1 MAYKEKGA
9 AAAAPNCSNANGDNR
24 KPRKDTP
31 KKHRYQK
38 PESIKILEAKAQAA
52 KVARHPN
59 FPAAYIPK
67 QTYRDDTSNGLTRS
81 IVDWLRLEG
90 WQAERVNSVGSVRK
104 INGEM
109 RWTPTN
115 GQRGTADISA
125 TIQGRSVKIE
135 VKCKA
140 TGDRYQ
146 SEDQK
151 AYQREVET
159 AGGVY
164 IIAKEFT
171 GFMEW
176 YYQFTGR

>member
-1 MAYKEKGA
+1 MADKKKVA
-9 AAAAPNCSNANGDNR
+9 AAAAPSCSNAHGTTR
-24 KPRKDTP
+24 KPSKDTAKRP
-31 KKHRYQK
+31 RYRK
-38 PESIKILEAKAQAA
+38 PQSIKILEAKAQAA
-52 KVARHPN
+52 KEAAHPD
-59 FPAAYIPK
+59 FPTAYIPK
-67 QTYRDDTSNGLTRS
+67 TNYRDDSSNSLTRS

-90 WQAERVNSVGSVRK
+90 WQAERINSVGSVRK
-104 INGEM
+104 VKGQM
-109 RWTPTN
+109 KWLPTN
-115 GQRGTADISA
+115 GQKGTADISA

-151 AYQREVET
+151 AYQQEIEA

-164 IIAKEFT
+164 IIAREFT

-176 YYQFTGR
+176 YNQFVKS